1 MGPPFS
7 LENTMKAILLK
18 PLDGHA
24 IGSTLE
30 FDQPDFDR
38 LVSQGAVKAAPTP
51 MNKMADVPA
60 NKSKAK

>member
-1 MGPPFS
+1 
-7 LENTMKAILLK
+7 MKAILLK